1 VATIP
6 VPRTWVPNEF
16 VTDVIMNGSTGI
28 RDALNF
34 LLSPPTVQVR
44 RTTAQSIPNTTATAI
59 SFDAEDSDNDGM
71 HSAGSPTRLTCV
83 TPGTY
88 LVSGLIPYVANATG
102 GREVRIVKN
111 GVGVA
116 VNGGRTLGPTPS
128 GTIDSVILAP
138 VIEVPLLVGDFL
150 ELTAVQTS
158 GGALNTTATNAIF
171 PFMRAA
177 WVRP

>member
-59 SFDAEDSDNDGM
+59 
-71 HSAGSPTRLTCV
+71 
-83 TPGTY
+83 
-88 LVSGLIPYVANATG
+88 
-102 GREVRIVKN
+102 
-111 GVGVA
+111 
-116 VNGGRTLGPTPS
+116 
-128 GTIDSVILAP
+128 
-138 VIEVPLLVGDFL
+138 
-150 ELTAVQTS
+150 
-158 GGALNTTATNAIF
+158 
-171 PFMRAA
+171 
-177 WVRP
+177 